1 MFRKIRRPPAVSYFF
16 FCEVTARE
24 TSTRAAKPLAA
35 MKRGRKSCFAI
46 ALHGIRTRRI
56 LREKAD
62 CEQSKKICHFCLA
75 CNEANSVHFSRL
87 F

>member
-1 MFRKIRRPPAVSYFF
+1 MFRKIRRLPAVSLFF
-16 FCEVTARE
+16 LRSYCTRNL
-24 TSTRAAKPLAA
+24 STRAAKPLAA
-35 MKRGRKSCFAI
+35 MKRGLKSCFAI

-75 CNEANSVHFSRL
+75 RNEANSVHFSRL